1 MAIFGQGKGCSGCRW
16 FIQMRTLSPEF
27 HSPDSIP
34 YWQHEIR
41 VKQFFTLATDWTSVN
56 QSMNRVADA
65 LSASPLFDHFAS
77 LEAFRDEGDMEK
89 ANLLLDKFYDFC
101 DEMRI
106 WVG

>member
-1 MAIFGQGKGCSGCRW
+1 
-16 FIQMRTLSPEF
+16 MRTLSQESQ
-27 HSPDSIP
+27 SPDSIP
-34 YWQHEIR
+34 YWRFEVR

-65 LSASPLFDHFAS
+65 LSANPLFDHFS
-77 LEAFRDEGDMEK
+77 GLERFRDEGDIDK
-89 ANLLLDKFYDFC
+89 ANDLLDELYDFC

>member
-1 MAIFGQGKGCSGCRW
+1 
-16 FIQMRTLSPEF
+16 MRTLSHESQ
-27 HSPDSIP
+27 SPDAIP
-34 YWQHEIR
+34 YWQHEVR

-65 LSASPLFDHFAS
+65 LSANPLFDHFPG
-77 LEAFRDEGDMEK
+77 LPHFRDEGDVDK
-89 ANLLLDKFYDFC
+89 ANDLLDLFYDFC